1 MSPEPDAPAPPGG
14 VDRPTGGAGRP
25 TGATAPTG
33 VHAPT
38 GVIAWFV
45 ENRVAANLLFFG
57 ISLAGYFT
65 LGGIPQELAPDTG
78 ASAIS
83 IRAAFPGASA
93 PTVEEGVLLRLEEA
107 VAGLEGV
114 EETVGIAGEGFGT
127 LTLQVA
133 SRADLRAV
141 GDEVRER
148 VGALTALPAEA
159 ETPVVSEVSSDR
171 MLLRLAVHG
180 EADERSLREA
190 ARLVEE
196 AVAAVPGVAAVTRE
210 SGRDYEI
217 SIETTEA
224 ALVRFG
230 LGFDRL
236 AAAIRRGAADI
247 PGGRLRSG
255 EREIRLRT
263 AAAAATAA
271 DYERLP
277 VITTPEGGVVTVGDL
292 AVVTDGFADFDREA
306 RFDGEPAVFL
316 GATLAPGARLLDTTD
331 AVLDRVSGFPL
342 PEGISV
348 TPWFNAWRLF
358 ESRMEV
364 LVRNGLQGLALIFLV
379 LFFTLSSRLAVWTA
393 AGLPV
398 SFFGA
403 FLLMPGLSV
412 TVNMISLFAFI
423 LTLGIVV
430 DDAIVV
436 GENVQRGLERGGRA
450 PAEAAVRGV
459 RQVLLP
465 VTFGVLTTMAAFT
478 PLFGLPGVWGEL
490 IGTLPRIVI
499 PVLAFSLLEGAW
511 ILPHHLARGGL
522 GVRPSRLLARI
533 RGRVGALLEAAVRVL
548 YLPALRFALDNR
560 AAALSIFVLWLALA
574 AGLVRGG
581 WVPVDAAPLF
591 DRDTVVVQAR
601 LPPGSS
607 AEATRRVMAR
617 LEAAVGRVREEVEA
631 ESGVRIHGSL
641 AVLVGQQLPSGPG
654 GAMGGDAARASAS
667 VGQLNWELS
676 RAGERPEVS
685 TRRIADRLRAAVR
698 ETAGSAEVT
707 VSTSLLGSSADLS
720 IRIGGEDGAGL
731 VEATAEARSRLR
743 EYPGVVLVSDDLESG
758 APEFVARAL
767 PGGAGVGIGAAEF
780 GRQVRQAFHGEEVQR
795 IQRGRDE
802 VPVVLRYAP
811 AGREGLGRLA
821 SMRVSGGRGDGAPL
835 GEVAALA
842 REEGYSVIRRVD
854 GRRAATVH
862 VGVDPGIASASAI
875 LAEARRDLFPA
886 LEERFPD
893 LRFEVVGFTGEAND
907 TIAALGRQTLL
918 AALLIYVLL
927 AVPLS
932 SWGQPFVILA
942 AIPFG
947 LAGAVFGH
955 AILGVS
961 LSATSF
967 FGMAPLIGIVVNDAL
982 VLLHFMN
989 GRIRRGDGV
998 REAALRAGPRRFRA
1012 VLLTSL
1018 TTCAGLA
1025 PLLAE
1030 RSVQAQF
1037 LIPMA
1042 ASLAFGV
1049 AFATV
1054 VTLVLVPVLF
1064 TLAGDLRLP
1073 RPAEGT
1079 PRPPLLDRK
1088 A

>member
-1 MSPEPDAPAPPGG
+1 MSPGPDAPAPPGRVG
-14 VDRPTGGAGRP
+14 GRLTGPLPTARPTGRP
-25 TGATAPTG
+25 K
-33 VHAPT
+33 

-57 ISLAGYFT
+57 ISLAGFFT
-65 LGGIPQELAPDTG
+65 LGGIPQELVPDTG

-83 IRAAFPGASA
+83 IRVAFPGASA
-93 PTVEEGVLLRLEEA
+93 PAVEEGVLLRLEEA

-114 EETVGIAGEGFGT
+114 EETVGVAAEGFGT
-127 LTLQVA
+127 LTLQLA

-148 VGALTALPAEA
+148 VGALAALPAEA
-159 ETPVVSEVSSDR
+159 ETPVVSEVSPER
-171 MLLRLAVHG
+171 LLLRLAVHG

-196 AVAAVPGVAAVTRE
+196 AVAAVPGVGAVRRE

-236 AAAIRRGAADI
+236 AEAIRAGSADI

-255 EREIRLRT
+255 EREVRLRT
-263 AAAAATAA
+263 AAGATTAA

-277 VITTPEGGVVTVGDL
+277 VIATPEGGVVTVGDL
-292 AVVTDGFADFDREA
+292 AAVTDGFADADREA

-316 GATLAPGARLLDTTD
+316 GATLAPGARLLDATN

-342 PEGISV
+342 PEGLSV
-348 TPWFNAWRLF
+348 TPWFNSWRLF

-364 LVRNGLQGLALIFLV
+364 LVRNGLQGLALIFLL
-379 LFFTLSSRLAVWTA
+379 LFFTLSTRLAVWTA

-436 GENVQRGLERGGRA
+436 GENVWRGLERGRRA
-450 PAEAAVRGV
+450 PAEAAVRGA
-459 RQVLLP
+459 RQVLAP
-465 VTFGVLTTMAAFT
+465 VVFGVLTTMAAFT

-499 PVLAFSLLEGAW
+499 PVLAFSLLESAW

-522 GVRPSRLLARI
+522 GVRPSPLLARI
-533 RGRVGALLEAAVRVL
+533 RGRAQGLFEATVRVA

-581 WVPVDAAPLF
+581 WVPVEPAPLF
-591 DRDTVVVQAR
+591 DRDTVVVRAR

-607 AEATRRVMAR
+607 GEATRRVMAD
-617 LEAAVGRVREEVEA
+617 LEAAVGRVREEVETG
-631 ESGVRIHGSL
+631 SGVRIHGSL
-641 AVLVGQQLPSGPG
+641 AALAGRQLPSGPG
-654 GAMGGDAARASAS
+654 GAMGGDAAREGAS
-667 VGQLNWELS
+667 VGQLNWELRS
-676 RAGERPEVS
+676 AGERPEVS
-685 TRRIADRLRAAVR
+685 TRRIADRLRAEVR
-698 ETAGSAEVT
+698 DLPGGAEVT
-707 VSTSLLGSSADLS
+707 VSTSLLGESADLS
-720 IRIGGEDGAGL
+720 IRISGGDGDGDAL

-758 APEFVARAL
+758 APEFVARAR
-767 PGGAGVGIGAAEF
+767 PGGSGVGIGAAEF

-795 IQRGRDE
+795 IQRGPDE
-802 VPVVLRYAP
+802 VPVVLRYA
-811 AGREGLGRLA
+811 AAERESLGRLA
-821 SMRVSGGRGDGAPL
+821 SMRVRGRAGGGGAPL

-854 GRRAATVH
+854 GRRAATVDA
-862 VGVDPGIASASAI
+862 GVDPAVGSASAI
-875 LAEARRDLFPA
+875 LAEVREALFPEW
-886 LEERFPD
+886 EERFPG

-918 AALLIYVLL
+918 AVLLIYVLL
-927 AVPLS
+927 AAPLS

-942 AIPFG
+942 AVPFG

-955 AILGVS
+955 WVLGVS
-961 LSATSF
+961 LGVTSF

-1012 VLLTSL
+1012 VVLTTL

-1037 LIPMA
+1037 LVPMA

-1049 AFATV
+1049 AFATA
-1054 VTLVLVPVLF
+1054 VTLILVPVLF
-1064 TLAGDLRLP
+1064 TLAADLRSPAGRGPAP
-1073 RPAEGT
+1073 RF
-1079 PRPPLLDRK
+1079 R
-1088 A
+1088 

>member
-1 MSPEPDAPAPPGG
+1 MSPGPDAPAAPGGAGSPPGG
-14 VDRPTGGAGRP
+14 AGSPTRGAGSPTRGAGR
-25 TGATAPTG
+25 
-33 VHAPT
+33 PT

-65 LGGIPQELAPDTG
+65 LGGIPQELVPDTG
-78 ASAIS
+78 SSAIS
-83 IRAAFPGASA
+83 IRVAFPGASA

-114 EETVGIAGEGFGT
+114 EETVGVAADGFGT

-133 SRADLRAV
+133 SWADLRAV

-148 VGALTALPAEA
+148 VGALAALPAEA
-159 ETPVVSEVSSDR
+159 ETPVVSEVSAER

-190 ARLVEE
+190 ARLVED

-236 AAAIRRGAADI
+236 AAAIRSGSADI

-255 EREIRLRT
+255 EREVRLRT
-263 AAAAATAA
+263 AAAATTAA

-277 VITTPEGGVVTVGDL
+277 VIAAPEGGVVTVGDL
-292 AVVTDGFADFDREA
+292 AVVTDGFADVDREA

-316 GATLAPGARLLDTTD
+316 GATLAPGARLLDTTN
-331 AVLDRVSGFPL
+331 AVFDRVSGFPL

-379 LFFTLSSRLAVWTA
+379 LFFTLSTRLAVWTA

-436 GENVQRGLERGGRA
+436 GENVWRGLERGRRA
-450 PAEAAVRGV
+450 PVEAAVRGA
-459 RQVLLP
+459 RQVLTP
-465 VTFGVLTTMAAFT
+465 VVFGVLTTMAAFT

-522 GVRPSRLLARI
+522 GVRPSPLLGRI
-533 RGRVGALLEAAVRVL
+533 RGRVQGLLEAAVRAL

-581 WVPVDAAPLF
+581 WVPVEAAPLF
-591 DRDTVVVQAR
+591 DRDTVVVRAR

-607 AEATRRVMAR
+607 GEATRRVMAD
-617 LEAAVGRVREEVEA
+617 LEAAVAGVREEIEA
-631 ESGVRIHGSL
+631 GSGVRIHGSL
-641 AVLVGQQLPSGPG
+641 AALAGQQLPSGPG
-654 GAMGGDAARASAS
+654 GPMGGDAARESAS
-667 VGQLNWELS
+667 VGQLHWEL
-676 RAGERPEVS
+676 RPAGERPEVS

-698 ETAGSAEVT
+698 EMPGGAEVT
-707 VSTSLLGSSADLS
+707 VSTSLLGQSADLS
-720 IRIGGEDGAGL
+720 IRISGGDGDGEGL

-743 EYPGVVLVSDDLESG
+743 EYPGVLLVSDDLESG

-802 VPVVLRYAP
+802 VPVVLRYA
-811 AGREGLGRLA
+811 AAERESLGRLA
-821 SMRVSGGRGDGAPL
+821 SMRVRGAGGGGAPL
-835 GEVAALA
+835 GEVAALD
-842 REEGYSVIRRVD
+842 REEGYSVLRRVD
-854 GRRAATVH
+854 GRRAATVDA
-862 VGVDPGIASASAI
+862 GVDPGIGSASAI
-875 LAEARRDLFPA
+875 LAEVRRDLFPEWEA
-886 LEERFPD
+886 RFPD

-918 AALLIYVLL
+918 AVLLIYVLL

-942 AIPFG
+942 AVPFG

-955 AILGVS
+955 WVLGVS
-961 LSATSF
+961 LGVTSF

-1012 VLLTSL
+1012 VVLTTL

-1054 VTLVLVPVLF
+1054 VTLILVPVLF
-1064 TLAGDLRLP
+1064 TLAGDLRSPAGRSPPP
-1073 RPAEGT
+1073 RF
-1079 PRPPLLDRK
+1079 R
-1088 A
+1088 

>member
-1 MSPEPDAPAPPGG
+1 MSPGPDAPAPPG
-14 VDRPTGGAGRP
+14 RAGRP
-25 TGATAPTG
+25 TGPLPTG
-33 VHAPT
+33 RPK

-57 ISLAGYFT
+57 ISLAGFFT
-65 LGGIPQELAPDTG
+65 LGGIPQELVPDTG

-83 IRAAFPGASA
+83 IRVAFPGASA
-93 PTVEEGVLLRLEEA
+93 PAVEEGVLLRLEEA

-114 EETVGIAGEGFGT
+114 EETVGVAAEGFGT
-127 LTLQVA
+127 LTLQLA
-133 SRADLRAV
+133 SRADLRAI

-148 VGALTALPAEA
+148 VGALAALPAEA
-159 ETPVVSEVSSDR
+159 ETPVVSEVSPER
-171 MLLRLAVHG
+171 LLLRLAVHG

-196 AVAAVPGVAAVTRE
+196 AVAAVPGVGAVRRE

-236 AAAIRRGAADI
+236 AEAIRAGSADI

-255 EREIRLRT
+255 EREVRLRT
-263 AAAAATAA
+263 AAGATTAA

-277 VITTPEGGVVTVGDL
+277 VIATPEGGVVTVGDL
-292 AVVTDGFADFDREA
+292 AAVTDGFADADREA

-316 GATLAPGARLLDTTD
+316 GATLAPGARLLDATN

-342 PEGISV
+342 PEGLSV
-348 TPWFNAWRLF
+348 TPWFNSWRLF

-364 LVRNGLQGLALIFLV
+364 LVRNGLQGLALIFLL
-379 LFFTLSSRLAVWTA
+379 LFFTLSTRLAVWTA

-436 GENVQRGLERGGRA
+436 GENVWRGLERGRRA
-450 PAEAAVRGV
+450 PAEAAVRGA
-459 RQVLLP
+459 RQVLAP
-465 VTFGVLTTMAAFT
+465 VVFGVLTTMAAFT

-499 PVLAFSLLEGAW
+499 PVLAFSLLESAW

-522 GVRPSRLLARI
+522 GVRPSPLLARI
-533 RGRVGALLEAAVRVL
+533 RGRAQGLFEATVRVA

-574 AGLVRGG
+574 AGLARGG
-581 WVPVDAAPLF
+581 WVPVEPAPLF
-591 DRDTVVVQAR
+591 DRDTVVVRAR

-607 AEATRRVMAR
+607 GEATRRVMAD
-617 LEAAVGRVREEVEA
+617 LEAAVGRVREEVETG
-631 ESGVRIHGSL
+631 SGVRIHGSL
-641 AVLVGQQLPSGPG
+641 AALAGRQLPSGPG
-654 GAMGGDAARASAS
+654 GAMGGDAAREGAS
-667 VGQLNWELS
+667 VGQLNWELRS
-676 RAGERPEVS
+676 AGERPEVS
-685 TRRIADRLRAAVR
+685 TRRIADRLRAEVR
-698 ETAGSAEVT
+698 DLPGGAEVT
-707 VSTSLLGSSADLS
+707 VSTSLLGESADLS
-720 IRIGGEDGAGL
+720 IRISGGDDDGDAL

-758 APEFVARAL
+758 APEFVARAR

-795 IQRGRDE
+795 IQRGPDE
-802 VPVVLRYAP
+802 VPVVLRYA
-811 AGREGLGRLA
+811 AAEQGSLGRLA
-821 SMRVSGGRGDGAPL
+821 SMRVRGRAGGGGAPL

-854 GRRAATVH
+854 GRRAATVDA
-862 VGVDPGIASASAI
+862 GVDPAAGSASAI
-875 LAEARRDLFPA
+875 LAEVREALFPEW
-886 LEERFPD
+886 EERFPG

-918 AALLIYVLL
+918 AVLLIYVLL
-927 AVPLS
+927 AAPLS

-942 AIPFG
+942 AVPFG

-955 AILGVS
+955 WVLGVS
-961 LSATSF
+961 LGVTSF

-1012 VLLTSL
+1012 VVLTTL

-1037 LIPMA
+1037 LVPMA

-1049 AFATV
+1049 AFATA
-1054 VTLVLVPVLF
+1054 VTLILVPVLF
-1064 TLAGDLRLP
+1064 TLAADLRSPAGRGPAP
-1073 RPAEGT
+1073 RF
-1079 PRPPLLDRK
+1079 R
-1088 A
+1088 

>member
-1 MSPEPDAPAPPGG
+1 MSPGPDAPAQPGRAG
-14 VDRPTGGAGRP
+14 GRP
-25 TGATAPTG
+25 TGADAPGGVIAPTG
-33 VHAPT
+33 AGAPK

-57 ISLAGYFT
+57 ISLAGFFT
-65 LGGIPQELAPDTG
+65 LGGIPQELVPDTG

-83 IRAAFPGASA
+83 IRVAFPGASA
-93 PTVEEGVLLRLEEA
+93 PAVEEGVLLRLEEA

-114 EETVGIAGEGFGT
+114 EETVGAAAEGFGT
-127 LTLQVA
+127 LTLQLA
-133 SRADLRAV
+133 SGADLRAV

-148 VGALTALPAEA
+148 VGALAALPAEA
-159 ETPVVSEVSSDR
+159 ETPVVTEVSPER

-196 AVAAVPGVAAVTRE
+196 AVAAVPGVGAVRRE

-236 AAAIRRGAADI
+236 AEAIRAGSADI

-255 EREIRLRT
+255 QREVRLRT
-263 AAAAATAA
+263 AAGAATAA

-277 VITTPEGGVVTVGDL
+277 VIATPEGGVVTVGDL
-292 AVVTDGFADFDREA
+292 AAVTDGFADADREA

-316 GATLAPGARLLDTTD
+316 GVTLAPGARLLDATN

-348 TPWFNAWRLF
+348 TPWFNSWRLF

-364 LVRNGLQGLALIFLV
+364 LVRNGLQGLALIFLL
-379 LFFTLSSRLAVWTA
+379 LFFTLSTRLAVWTA

-436 GENVQRGLERGGRA
+436 GENVWRGLERGRRA
-450 PAEAAVRGV
+450 PAEAAVRGA
-459 RQVLLP
+459 RQVLAP
-465 VTFGVLTTMAAFT
+465 VVFGVLTTMAAFT

-490 IGTLPRIVI
+490 IGALPRIVI
-499 PVLAFSLLEGAW
+499 PVLAFSLLESAW

-522 GVRPSRLLARI
+522 GVRPSPLLARI
-533 RGRVGALLEAAVRVL
+533 RGRAQGLFEAAVRVV

-581 WVPVDAAPLF
+581 WVPVEPAPLF
-591 DRDTVVVQAR
+591 DRDTVVVRAR

-607 AEATRRVMAR
+607 GEATRRVMAD
-617 LEAAVGRVREEVEA
+617 LEAAVGRVREEVETG
-631 ESGVRIHGSL
+631 SGVRIHGSL
-641 AVLVGQQLPSGPG
+641 AALAGQQLPSGPG
-654 GAMGGDAARASAS
+654 GALGGDAAREGAS
-667 VGQLNWELS
+667 VGQLNWELRS
-676 RAGERPEVS
+676 AGERPEVS
-685 TRRIADRLRAAVR
+685 TRRIADRLRAEVR
-698 ETAGSAEVT
+698 ALPGGAEVT
-707 VSTSLLGSSADLS
+707 VSTSLLGESADLS
-720 IRIGGEDGAGL
+720 IRISGGEGDGDGDAL

-758 APEFVARAL
+758 APEFVARAR

-795 IQRGRDE
+795 VQRGPDE
-802 VPVVLRYAP
+802 VPVVLRYAASEP
-811 AGREGLGRLA
+811 GSLGRLA
-821 SMRVSGGRGDGAPL
+821 SMRVRGRSGGGGAPL

-854 GRRAATVH
+854 GRRAATVDA
-862 VGVDPGIASASAI
+862 GVDPAVGSASAI
-875 LAEARRDLFPA
+875 LAEVRRNLFPEW
-886 LEERFPD
+886 EERFPG

-918 AALLIYVLL
+918 AVLLIYVLL
-927 AVPLS
+927 AAPLS

-942 AIPFG
+942 AVPFG

-955 AILGVS
+955 WVLGVS
-961 LSATSF
+961 LGVTSF

-1012 VLLTSL
+1012 VVLTTL

-1049 AFATV
+1049 AFATA
-1054 VTLVLVPVLF
+1054 VTLILVPVLF
-1064 TLAGDLRLP
+1064 TLAADLRSPAGRGPAP
-1073 RPAEGT
+1073 RF
-1079 PRPPLLDRK
+1079 R
-1088 A
+1088 

>member
-1 MSPEPDAPAPPGG
+1 M
-14 VDRPTGGAGRP
+14 
-25 TGATAPTG
+25 
-33 VHAPT
+33 
-38 GVIAWFV
+38 
-45 ENRVAANLLFFG
+45 
-57 ISLAGYFT
+57 
-65 LGGIPQELAPDTG
+65 
-78 ASAIS
+78 
-83 IRAAFPGASA
+83 
-93 PTVEEGVLLRLEEA
+93 
-107 VAGLEGV
+107 
-114 EETVGIAGEGFGT
+114 
-127 LTLQVA
+127 
-133 SRADLRAV
+133 
-141 GDEVRER
+141 
-148 VGALTALPAEA
+148 
-159 ETPVVSEVSSDR
+159 
-171 MLLRLAVHG
+171 
-180 EADERSLREA
+180 
-190 ARLVEE
+190 
-196 AVAAVPGVAAVTRE
+196 
-210 SGRDYEI
+210 
-217 SIETTEA
+217 
-224 ALVRFG
+224 
-230 LGFDRL
+230 
-236 AAAIRRGAADI
+236 
-247 PGGRLRSG
+247 
-255 EREIRLRT
+255 
-263 AAAAATAA
+263 
-271 DYERLP
+271 
-277 VITTPEGGVVTVGDL
+277 
-292 AVVTDGFADFDREA
+292 
-306 RFDGEPAVFL
+306 
-316 GATLAPGARLLDTTD
+316 
-331 AVLDRVSGFPL
+331 
-342 PEGISV
+342 
-348 TPWFNAWRLF
+348 
-358 ESRMEV
+358 
-364 LVRNGLQGLALIFLV
+364 
-379 LFFTLSSRLAVWTA
+379 
-393 AGLPV
+393 
-398 SFFGA
+398 
-403 FLLMPGLSV
+403 
-412 TVNMISLFAFI
+412 
-423 LTLGIVV
+423 
-430 DDAIVV
+430 
-436 GENVQRGLERGGRA
+436 
-450 PAEAAVRGV
+450 
-459 RQVLLP
+459 
-465 VTFGVLTTMAAFT
+465 
-478 PLFGLPGVWGEL
+478 
-490 IGTLPRIVI
+490 
-499 PVLAFSLLEGAW
+499 
-511 ILPHHLARGGL
+511 
-522 GVRPSRLLARI
+522 
-533 RGRVGALLEAAVRVL
+533 
-548 YLPALRFALDNR
+548 
-560 AAALSIFVLWLALA
+560 
-574 AGLVRGG
+574 RGG

-607 AEATRRVMAR
+607 AEATRRVTAD
-617 LEAAVGRVREEVEA
+617 LEAAVGRVREEVET
-631 ESGVRIHGSL
+631 ESGARIHGSL

-654 GAMGGDAARASAS
+654 GAMGGDAAREGAS

-676 RAGERPEVS
+676 PAGERPEVS

-698 ETAGSAEVT
+698 EMPGSAEVT

-731 VEATAEARSRLR
+731 AEATAEVRSRLR

-802 VPVVLRYAP
+802 VPVVLRYAA

-862 VGVDPGIASASAI
+862 AGVDPAVASASAI
-875 LAEARRDLFPA
+875 LAETRQALFPE

-955 AILGVS
+955 GILGVS
-961 LSATSF
+961 LGATSF

-1064 TLAGDLRLP
+1064 TFAGDLRP
-1073 RPAEGT
+1073 PRSAGRPAEGA
-1079 PRPPLLDRK
+1079 PRPPLFDRK